1 MKYSG
6 LSDAEVKI
14 SREKNGNNAI
24 PDSEPTTFWDEFK
37 ETFGDPMIKILLVIA
52 GIMIV
57 MFFFGYAE
65 IYEPVGTIVAV
76 IIVAIVSAKTGVAS
90 DTAYRKLKEDQKKDT
105 CKVYRNGMVSIV
117 DVDDVVVGDKVLLQS
132 GDKIPADGILIDGD
146 LRVDNSALNGEA
158 EECKKFATAEDK
170 IFAEEIT
177 GDVFVDE
184 YSLFRGSVVFD
195 GEGVLDV
202 RKVGLNSMMGKMAG
216 DMQDEGPDSP
226 LKVKLEDEVTTGNT
240 IVKLIDS
247 IKCRFP
253 NISVSYSILSIL
265 NSMPEDRIEELKKQ
279 GITCLYVVK
288 IPFEYK
294 IDSIIQYDYSDTGA
308 QISEYGYAYEEI
320 KVGCMN
326 LRYVHER
333 YKYKEAILKYVN
345 EVVSKYQLK
354 NEHKI
359 LVLGTEEFM
368 FPPLMVA
375 ERIEKLFPDKE
386 IRFHATTRSPILV
399 SESGSYPLNKRNKL
413 SSCYEDDRTTYVYNL
428 SDYDVAIILTDSSCV
443 SDKSVKS
450 ICGAI
455 YNSGCKRIII
465 GKE

>member
-1 MKYSG
+1 MNTYSIDE
-6 LSDAEVKI
+6 LVTVAKRD
-14 SREKNGNNAI
+14 NNAKRPYLYVNPIQGKHI
-24 PDSEPTTFWDEFK
+24 PVMPSKAVKLFEDM
-37 ETFGDPMIKILLVIA
+37 GALLVEKYPNEQILII
-52 GIMIV
+52 G
-57 MFFFGYAE
+57 FAE
-65 IYEPVGTIVAV
+65 TATAVG
-76 IIVAIVSAKTGVAS
+76 TGVACS
-90 DTAYRKLKEDQKKDT
+90 AQNVKWCMQTTREKYDDAEYIYFTESHSHATEQSIII
-105 CKVYRNGMVSIV
+105 NGLST
-117 DVDDVVVGDKVLLQS
+117 VLEE
-132 GDKIPADGILIDGD
+132 AD
-146 LRVDNSALNGEA
+146 RV
-158 EECKKFATAEDK
+158 
-170 IFAEEIT
+170 
-177 GDVFVDE
+177 VFV
-184 YSLFRGSVVFD
+184 
-195 GEGVLDV
+195 
-202 RKVGLNSMMGKMAG
+202 
-216 DMQDEGPDSP
+216 
-226 LKVKLEDEVTTGNT
+226 EDEVTTGNT

-413 SSCYEDDRTTYVYNL
+413 SSCYEGDRTTYVYNL